1 MNTIGPEQLRLLP
14 FLSGAVFDAPAVPF
28 SEDILRAH
36 EQTHIV
42 IYTPRIKDFSLVRMR
57 ELFGM
62 DPAKSEPCMYNQ
74 DWYLKEEFANSPPD
88 GKWHLIRKAVR
99 EDARAKRPEDIQ
111 STLSGEQFPSAITA
125 AFAFFAWW
133 HLSGGE
139 KLWKNDFLW
148 CSDNDHSGDRIYV
161 GRYEDPDGVSK
172 NGFNIHRHLSLRP
185 FHSAAPEVVS

>member
-1 MNTIGPEQLRLLP
+1 MKTIGEEELRHLP
-14 FLSGAVFDAPAVPF
+14 
-28 SEDILRAH
+28 IL
-36 EQTHIV
+36 
-42 IYTPRIKDFSLVRMR
+42 KG
-57 ELFGM
+57 EL
-62 DPAKSEPCMYNQ
+62 
-74 DWYLKEEFANSPPD
+74 ANAPPD

-148 CSDNDHSGDRIYV
+148 CSDTDHSGDRIYV
-161 GRYEDPDGVSK
+161 GRYEDPDGINK
-172 NGFNIHRHLSLRP
+172 NGFNVHRHLSLRP
-185 FHSAAPEVVS
+185 SHSAAPEVVS